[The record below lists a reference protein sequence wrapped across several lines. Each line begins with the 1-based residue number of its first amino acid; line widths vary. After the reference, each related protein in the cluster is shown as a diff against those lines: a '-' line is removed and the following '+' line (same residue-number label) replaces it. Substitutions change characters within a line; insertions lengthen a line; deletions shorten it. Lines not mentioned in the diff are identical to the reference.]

1 MPGPAPVSQRGRRRY
16 SLEPLAEHPNA
27 GPEDPGGPGLRTPRP
42 SRTYHSLAAH
52 LTSVFSMQCS
62 QRPSA
67 VAVPQHLWP
76 QRQPSPC
83 LLSAPPGPVLSLRL
97 RPSAPAP
104 GPGCFRPA
112 SRRRVVPILVDQR
125 RSSGGVGAV
134 ALGPA
139 NQICS
144 ARVEP
149 RLTLPLR
156 NSARRE
162 MSVTEV
168 SVPLGEGGLFLGG
181 RGGSKCPD
189 IIGHS
194 VCQSPWRPAHGL
206 VRGRR
211 C

>member
-1 MPGPAPVSQRGRRRY
+1 MSQRGRRR
-16 SLEPLAEHPNA
+16 SSVESPAEHTNA
-27 GPEDPGGPGLRTPRP
+27 GPEDAGGPGLRTPRP
-42 SRTYHSLAAH
+42 SRTYHSLAAL

-97 RPSAPAP
+97 RPTAPAP

-112 SRRRVVPILVDQR
+112 SRRRVVPIPVGQR
-125 RSSGGVGAV
+125 RSSGGFGAV
-134 ALGPA
+134 AKGPA

-144 ARVEP
+144 ARVGP

-168 SVPLGEGGLFLGG
+168 SLPAGEGGLCLGG
-181 RGGSKCPD
+181 EGGGGNKRQD
-189 IIGHS
+189 IIGAS
-194 VCQSPWRPAHGL
+194 VCQSPWRPAHGPL
-206 VRGRR
+206 RGRR